1 MATKIKRRL
10 KQKEHGRTTSMVINK
25 KIHDEVEANKLIAW
39 FEGRQ
44 MALDFAVIALGRMG
58 FRATKLAEFEEKVG
72 EVYTDYSEL
81 LADVRKD
88 DPDLWE
94 AKAKIDREMSYYI
107 GKGEFASWDERHDA
121 SLFVGSGRKTG

>member
-1 MATKIKRRL
+1 MATKVKNRL
-10 KQKEHGRTTSMVINK
+10 KPKQHGRTTSMVINQ
-25 KIHDEVEANKLIAW
+25 KIHDEVETNKLIAW

-58 FRATKLAEFEEKVG
+58 FRATKLAEFERIVG

-81 LADVRKD
+81 LANVKKD

-94 AKAKIDREMSYYI
+94 AKAKIDREMQQYC
-107 GKGEFASWDERHDA
+107 GKEKIASWEERHNV
-121 SLFVGSGRKTG
+121 SQIL